1 MSPFLYLI
9 KEVNRWNSKVNH
21 PRKRMRKLSPIAH
34 LGPWDMRRAFAA
46 KQNQSG
52 TKCIVGKA
60 YHQHQNLD
68 TLALETW
75 IQKRALLRTSIEGI
89 VTDMWRSFPSFM
101 GSSIVMQWELST
113 FCAGS
118 WPVAMKMAVTI
129 LLAWAL
135 KPPRAPAI
143 AEPARFLIVFSS
155 TSDCTLVFRTFFTTS
170 SLITASQ
177 TTDFP
182 RPSIQFT
189 AAGFLSEQ
197 KLPDFKSERYW
208 LAWENYRNICT
219 KNVEGSCIYS
229 STVIWASTILQSFA
243 QNYADGINYDQVQE
257 ASDMTEDING
267 TRKLTWVNKVVG

>member
-1 MSPFLYLI
+1 MGWS
-9 KEVNRWNSKVNH
+9 KGKDSKVNYSW
-21 PRKRMRKLSPIAH
+21 KRMWKLSPSPFGTMRYVQSICCKTKSK
-34 LGPWDMRRAFAA
+34 WDQTYCR
-46 KQNQSG
+46 QSISPAPKPG
-52 TKCIVGKA
+52 YVGA
-60 YHQHQNLD
+60 S
-68 TLALETW
+68 
-75 IQKRALLRTSIEGI
+75 IQKHALLRTSIEGI

-155 TSDCTLVFRTFFTTS
+155 TSDCTFVFRTFFTTS

-197 KLPDFKSERYW
+197 KLPDLKSERYW
-208 LAWENYRNICT
+208 LAWEHYRSIRT
-219 KNVEGSCIYS
+219 KYVVGSCIYNYI
-229 STVIWASTILQSFA
+229 VIWRTKLCWWNQLWPDPGRIR
-243 QNYADGINYDQVQE
+243 YDW
-257 ASDMTEDING
+257 
-267 TRKLTWVNKVVG
+267 RH